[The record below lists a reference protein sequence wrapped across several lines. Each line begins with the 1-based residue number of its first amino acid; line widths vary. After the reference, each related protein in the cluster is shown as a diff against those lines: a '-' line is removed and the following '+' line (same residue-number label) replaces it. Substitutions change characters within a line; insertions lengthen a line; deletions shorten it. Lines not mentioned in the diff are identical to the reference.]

1 MIWPKRIKL
10 MRSLRFWPHFRM
22 SIQGIY
28 IIAFLLFN
36 ASLYEARHIKTFN
49 HRLSTRGWKSNHFF
63 GGGNS
68 VNVGGNFCNLPKTHT
83 IFWKISFQSQKSA
96 RLSKMKW
103 SIFRAPWVKFSPSS
117 ELVDPITPCWHRSIS
132 FIKDRTGK
140 DWTLPSGEVYFTKKW
155 IFRSLHMLSSDTLNC
170 STYVLCTFK
179 K

>member
-36 ASLYEARHIKTFN
+36 ASSLYEARHIKTFN

-140 DWTLPSGEVYFTKKW
+140 DWTLPSGEVYFTKMN
-155 IFRSLHMLSSDTLNC
+155 ISQ
-170 STYVLCTFK
+170 STYA
-179 K
+179 